1 MSIGKN
7 MMLINS
13 AFKNV
18 KSFSLVPA
26 SLECPYVEAMYDPTS
41 SILAVISK
49 DKKVSLHMVP
59 LLDNSGNPIKGKM
72 KRIQIETFSEFYVQS
87 KEDIANFIEI
97 FAINSEH
104 FDYKKFFV
112 DVNETKVS
120 PIITQA

>member
-41 SILAVISK
+41 GILAVISK
-49 DKKVSLHMVP
+49 DKKDSLHMVP
-59 LLDNSGNPIKGKM
+59 LLDGSGNPIKGKM

-112 DVNETKVS
+112 DVEETKVS

>member
-1 MSIGKN
+1 

-49 DKKVSLHMVP
+49 DKKSSLHMVP

>member
-1 MSIGKN
+1 

-41 SILAVISK
+41 GILAVISK
-49 DKKVSLHMVP
+49 DKKDSLHMVP
-59 LLDNSGNPIKGKM
+59 LLDGSGNPIKGKM

-112 DVNETKVS
+112 DVEETKVS

>member
-49 DKKVSLHMVP
+49 DKKDSLHMVP